1 LLRRKRVTLRELLV
15 QQRSS
20 QATQSCSP
28 EKKLRTHQEGEQ
40 SIQAGG
46 YTKITTHKL
55 FVLDLLR
62 QPVALAAKLQS
73 VS

>member
-20 QATQSCSP
+20 QATQSCSV

-40 SIQAGG
+40 SIQARS
-46 YTKITTHKL
+46 YIEATTHKL

-62 QPVALAAKLQS
+62 QQVAIATKLQS
-73 VS
+73 LS